1 MSERYIA
8 FLRGINVGGHNVKM
22 DRIRDLFTELGLTNV
37 RSYIASGNLFFDT
50 DRKDRNVLAKT
61 LEERLL
67 EVLGFQVPVFLRTIT
82 ELDAILVQN
91 PFKEIPLTENLRF
104 SVVFTDTP
112 LNENQDLP
120 IWSSKEDMEL
130 IAVNPFEAFIIWH
143 IINGRPPS
151 GQFPKE
157 LLPAR
162 NTSRFF
168 HTLVKIRN
176 AAVR

>member
-8 FLRGINVGGHNVKM
+8 FLRGINVGGHVVKM
-22 DRIRDLFTELGLTNV
+22 GRIREVFMEIGLTNV
-37 RSYIASGNLFFDT
+37 SSYIASGNLFFDT
-50 DRKDRNVLAKT
+50 DREDRDVLAKT
-61 LEERLL
+61 IEERLL
-67 EVLGFQVPVFLRTIT
+67 MVLGYEVPVFLRTIN

-91 PFKEIPLTENLRF
+91 PFKEISLTEDLRF
-104 SVVFTDTP
+104 SVVFTDIP

-120 IWSSKEDMEL
+120 MRSSKEDMEL
-130 IAVNPFEAFIIWH
+130 ITVNPFEAFVIWH

-151 GQFPKE
+151 GLFPKDI
-157 LLPAR
+157 LPAR

>member
-1 MSERYIA
+1 MSKRYIA
-8 FLRGINVGGHNVKM
+8 FLRGINVGGHVVKM
-22 DRIRDLFTELGLTNV
+22 GRIREVFMEIGLTNV
-37 RSYIASGNLFFDT
+37 SSYIASGNLFFDT
-50 DRKDRNVLAKT
+50 DREDRDILAKT
-61 LEERLL
+61 IEERLL
-67 EVLGFQVPVFLRTIT
+67 EVLGYEVPVFLRMIN

-91 PFKEIPLTENLRF
+91 PFKEIPLTEDLRF
-104 SVVFTDTP
+104 SVVFTDIP

-120 IWSSKEDMEL
+120 MRSSKEDMEL
-130 IAVNPFEAFIIWH
+130 IKVNPFEAFVIWH

-151 GQFPKE
+151 GFFPKDI
-157 LLPAR
+157 LPAR

>member
-8 FLRGINVGGHNVKM
+8 FLRGINVGGHVVKM
-22 DRIRDLFTELGLTNV
+22 DRLREVFMEIGLTNV
-37 RSYIASGNLFFDT
+37 SSYIASGNLFFDT
-50 DRKDRNVLAKT
+50 DRKDCDVLAKT
-61 LEERLL
+61 IEERLL
-67 EVLGFQVPVFLRTIT
+67 EVLGYEVPVFLRTIN

-91 PFKEIPLTENLRF
+91 PFKEIPLTEDIRF

-120 IWSSKEDMEL
+120 MRSSKEDMEL
-130 IAVNPFEAFIIWH
+130 IMVYPFEAFVIWH

-151 GQFPKE
+151 GLFPKDI
-157 LLPAR
+157 LPAR

>member
-22 DRIRDLFTELGLTNV
+22 DRIRDLFTQLGLTNV

-50 DRKDRNVLAKT
+50 TSEDRHTLAAAIEQHLT
-61 LEERLL
+61 TA
-67 EVLGFQVPVFLRTIT
+67 LGYEVPVFLRTIA
-82 ELDAILVQN
+82 EVEAILDQD
-91 PFKEIPLTENLRF
+91 PFKAIPLTEALRF
-104 SVVFTDTP
+104 CVVFTDTP
-112 LNENQDLP
+112 LNEKVVLP
-120 IWSSKEDMEL
+120 ITTSKKDMEL
-130 IAVNPFEAFIIWH
+130 IGVNPYEAFVVWH
-143 IINGRPPS
+143 IIHGRPPS
-151 GQFPKE
+151 GLFPKE

-176 AAVR
+176 AAIK